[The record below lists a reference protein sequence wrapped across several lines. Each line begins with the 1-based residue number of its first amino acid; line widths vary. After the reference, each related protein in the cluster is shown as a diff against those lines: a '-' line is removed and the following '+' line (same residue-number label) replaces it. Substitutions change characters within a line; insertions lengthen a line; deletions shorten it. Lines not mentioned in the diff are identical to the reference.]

1 MVKILVV
8 EDEEYARISL
18 VQQLKNIPF
27 DEECQILEAENGR
40 RGLSLAKKERPELIF
55 TDIKMPFTDGIELLK
70 EVKCCLEDTTVIMV
84 SAYAEFHYA
93 QEAIKLGAS
102 GYLLKPVI
110 DEELA
115 DIITRFHKAS
125 EYRSSWLE
133 EYIGNGVL
141 NQEVGDTDFENTEKF
156 EKLFREYNLISIYFR
171 DGKVPLKS
179 NLKKLL
185 RQGMKKQELE
195 LPVVEVGKKHWCVVC
210 DSLECE
216 SFVQRI
222 AFLLSREGYRYKAGV
237 SLSYR
242 DGRKLQKAYQESVLA
257 VKSKIFYEE
266 KRNIIFYRDLEERTA
281 ACEDIGEKP
290 LNSIQLYMEQGNETL
305 ACSRLESWIRDIFS
319 IPKLKISSIEG
330 VLIQI
335 FAMVHLLIEKYTLNP
350 EEKYHIPISFSIL
363 DVDSVD
369 ELIKRMNRLI
379 QILCMEMKKEKES
392 NPDKLVRVMT
402 EYIHQNYN
410 KEISLKDLAEN
421 VLFMNHTYLSHIF
434 AEKTGSCYSAYLK
447 QVRMEKAKEFLKKDT
462 LSITDVAISSGYN
475 DCSQFIRS
483 FKKEVGMTPKK
494 FRERHKT

>member
-1 MVKILVV
+1 M
-8 EDEEYARISL
+8 
-18 VQQLKNIPF
+18 
-27 DEECQILEAENGR
+27 
-40 RGLSLAKKERPELIF
+40 
-55 TDIKMPFTDGIELLK
+55 
-70 EVKCCLEDTTVIMV
+70 
-84 SAYAEFHYA
+84 
-93 QEAIKLGAS
+93 
-102 GYLLKPVI
+102 
-110 DEELA
+110 
-115 DIITRFHKAS
+115 
-125 EYRSSWLE
+125 
-133 EYIGNGVL
+133 
-141 NQEVGDTDFENTEKF
+141 
-156 EKLFREYNLISIYFR
+156 
-171 DGKVPLKS
+171 
-179 NLKKLL
+179 
-185 RQGMKKQELE
+185 
-195 LPVVEVGKKHWCVVC
+195 PVVEVGKKHWFVVC
-210 DSLECE
+210 DSLEGE

-222 AFLLSREGYRYKAGV
+222 GFLLSREGFRYKAGV
-237 SLSYR
+237 SLSYKH
-242 DGRKLQKAYQESVLA
+242 GRKLHKAYQESVLA

-281 ACEDIGEKP
+281 AYEDIGEKP
-290 LNSIQLYMEQGNETL
+290 LNSIRLYMEQGNETL
-305 ACSRLESWIRDIFS
+305 ACGRLESWIRDIFS
-319 IPKLKISSIEG
+319 IPKLKTSSIEG

-369 ELIKRMNRLI
+369 ELIQRMNRLI